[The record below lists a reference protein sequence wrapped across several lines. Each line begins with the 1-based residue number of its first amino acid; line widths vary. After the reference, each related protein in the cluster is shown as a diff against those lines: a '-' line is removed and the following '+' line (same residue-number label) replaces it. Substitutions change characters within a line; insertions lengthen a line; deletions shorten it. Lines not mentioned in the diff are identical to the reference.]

1 MHSPGRSVGVLVIDN
16 SHFPAPSHGLG
27 TILYEKDAIEELW
40 EKRPGSRWSRP
51 DLQILTGEGDKAE
64 LSGTYA
70 VPIAPGEKYVV
81 GIFENGS
88 GRLSDPHVRCTG
100 TITAVP
106 GAPKTTDL
114 IPDGENGSGGTFHVH
129 TSRQPFIRIL
139 YSLEQPWSRQVLTA
153 GSQSSETRS
162 VG

>member
-1 MHSPGRSVGVLVIDN
+1 MGVLVIDN

-81 GIFENGS
+81 GIFEKWVCPPLRPTCPLHWHHNS
-88 GRLSDPHVRCTG
+88 GARR
-100 TITAVP
+100 A
-106 GAPKTTDL
+106 
-114 IPDGENGSGGTFHVH
+114 ENN
-129 TSRQPFIRIL
+129 
-139 YSLEQPWSRQVLTA
+139 
-153 GSQSSETRS
+153 RS
-162 VG
+162 HNRR